1 MKKIIS
7 LCLCCCLV
15 IATGISSRAE
25 DSDGLN
31 PLALEFINVGNVS
44 LTFYVSDD
52 GYANVQYTVAV
63 NGTENVLV
71 KTYIEKQYLNFFW
84 TKIDTG
90 SGGNTWTD
98 RVNKQFYVGVHGVR
112 LTESGVYRATIEV
125 LSGSDKLIKR
135 AEFRYNKSL
144 HSGDVNADGR
154 ITAADARLI
163 LRFSAGIQR
172 YTVAQQAKADING
185 DGRITAADAR
195 MVLRI
200 AASLDTIKEVTA

>member
-15 IATGISSRAE
+15 IATGISSRAY

-31 PLALEFINVGNVS
+31 PLALEFMNVGNVS
-44 LTFYVSDD
+44 LTFFISDD

-63 NGTENVLV
+63 NDTDNVLV

-90 SGGNTWTD
+90 SSGNTWTD
-98 RVNKQFYVGVHGVR
+98 RVDKKFYVGVHGVR

-195 MVLRI
+195 LVLRI
-200 AASLDTIKEVTA
+200 AASMNK